1 MMKTFKVLSACTVK
15 EWAKAN
21 TRTGGTWVTRPFSNC
36 RKAVTKMK
44 EHGESEGHIH
54 ACQVETTTV
63 AALLRGSIAHQL
75 QQVQERTGQLSNP
88 SFAVHTS

>member
-1 MMKTFKVLSACTVK
+1 
-15 EWAKAN
+15 
-21 TRTGGTWVTRPFSNC
+21 
-36 RKAVTKMK
+36 MK

-54 ACQVETTTV
+54 ACQVETTTA